1 VTLTTWLL
9 FPPYPVVSASSYNQK
24 TSPVPILVLGDSLS
38 AAFGIEQS
46 QGWVSLLNQKL
57 IEQHYPYT
65 VINASISGETSQ
77 GGIQRLPDLLKKY
90 HPKIVILELGAN
102 DGLRGLDLSML
113 QRNLQ
118 SMISLCQREQAQVLL
133 IGMRLPPNYGPK
145 YTRQFHQIYLDLAK
159 TNRLAVIPFLL
170 DGVATRTELM
180 QADGLHPVAEAQS
193 TLLNTVWDKLS
204 VLVKKQ

>member
-1 VTLTTWLL
+1 MFLPILGA
-9 FPPYPVVSASSYNQK
+9 SASSHNQK
-24 TSPVPILVLGDSLS
+24 TSSVPILVLGDSLS
-38 AAFGIEQS
+38 AAFGIEKS
-46 QGWVSLLNQKL
+46 QGWVNLLNQKL

-77 GGIQRLPDLLKKY
+77 GGVQRLPQLLKKY

-102 DGLRGLDLSML
+102 DGLRGLNLTML

-118 SMISLCQREQAQVLL
+118 MMISGCQREKAQVLL
-133 IGMRLPPNYGPK
+133 IGMRLPPNYGPQ
-145 YTRQFHQIYLDLAK
+145 YTQQFHQIYIDLAK
-159 TNRLAVIPFLL
+159 SNRLALVPFLL

-180 QADGLHPVAEAQS
+180 QTDGLHPVAEAQP

-204 VLVKKQ
+204 ALLKKN